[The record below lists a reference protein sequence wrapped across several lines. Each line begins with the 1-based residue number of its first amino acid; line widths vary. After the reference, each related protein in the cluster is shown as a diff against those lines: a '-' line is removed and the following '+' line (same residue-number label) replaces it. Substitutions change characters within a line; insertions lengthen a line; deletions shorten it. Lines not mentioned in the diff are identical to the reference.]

1 MAKTSLLQ
9 LNDDLIGSIL
19 VMSEL
24 TAINHH
30 HQEIMISKKNQQ
42 IVIAFQ
48 GRDVEAQNR
57 AINDL
62 DSL

>member
-1 MAKTSLLQ
+1 
-9 LNDDLIGSIL
+9 
-19 VMSEL
+19 MSEL
-24 TAINHH
+24 TAIDHH

-48 GRDVEAQNR
+48 SRDVVAQNR
-57 AINDL
+57 AISNL

>member
-1 MAKTSLLQ
+1 MAKTSLVQ

-19 VMSEL
+19 VISEL
-24 TAINHH
+24 TAIDHH

-48 GRDVEAQNR
+48 VAKNR
-57 AINDL
+57 VINDL